1 MKKLEEQR
9 DRELAELERL
19 KLEAAQP
26 AVDAA
31 TLFNSVSFTHC
42 IVTYYYYLIYFEH
55 STEFRENK

>member
-31 TLFNSVSFTHC
+31 TLFNSVSFMIYTLHS
-42 IVTYYYYLIYFEH
+42 YLIYFEH
-55 STEFRENK
+55 SSEFRENK

>member
-31 TLFNSVSFTHC
+31 TLFNSVSFMIYTLHS
-42 IVTYYYYLIYFEH
+42 YLI
-55 STEFRENK
+55 